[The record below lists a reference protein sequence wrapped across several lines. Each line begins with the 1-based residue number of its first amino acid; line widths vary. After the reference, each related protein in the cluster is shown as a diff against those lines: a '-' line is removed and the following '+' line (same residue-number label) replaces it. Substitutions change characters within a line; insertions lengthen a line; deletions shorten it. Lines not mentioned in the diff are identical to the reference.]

1 MIHCVGALTHFRRIE
16 NDVPRDFG
24 VSFVYTAGGLKR
36 DIPRPGGEAVRDG
49 RAPDRHS
56 LKAIISRAASSHDSR
71 AEVARDV
78 TKDRELSLDVD

>member
-1 MIHCVGALTHFRRIE
+1 MIHCFAQLTDFRGIE

-36 DIPRPGGEAVRDG
+36 DIPRPGQSAAVFVPSEMGKKDL
-49 RAPDRHS
+49 HE
-56 LKAIISRAASSHDSR
+56 

-78 TKDRELSLDVD
+78 TKDREQSLDVD